1 MSQIGWTEI
10 DRRVQKIFGPHAI
23 ATPFMRHRT
32 DHGHA
37 PRVEATNNNYPGQ
50 LCRRV
55 SRDVI
60 QIHGISTPVTATNE
74 HEISIHDTLDSTQ
87 ASPL

>member
-1 MSQIGWTEI
+1 MF
-10 DRRVQKIFGPHAI
+10 RRFSVPDAI

-37 PRVEATNNNYPGQ
+37 PRVEATNNNCPGQ

-60 QIHGISTPVTATNE
+60 QIHGITTPVTAQQT
-74 HEISIHDTLDSTQ
+74 SKRSPHDTLDSTQ